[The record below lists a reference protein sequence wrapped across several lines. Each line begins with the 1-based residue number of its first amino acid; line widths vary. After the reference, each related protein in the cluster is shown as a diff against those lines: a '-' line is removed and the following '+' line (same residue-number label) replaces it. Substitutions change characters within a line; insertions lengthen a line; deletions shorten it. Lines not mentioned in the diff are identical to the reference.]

1 MATNTYVVR
10 LIDCDKAK
18 NSGVNGDADDVRNLL
33 KIWFTQVCQKASTS
47 NATWNADVQWLDSPP
62 SAKPSNNDFGSP
74 FVVNLMIY
82 FVTSPR
88 DSVISLSPRNKGK
101 FPDAKVLSDADYIGY
116 TWSEPVS
123 GAGTIITI
131 SEVYVRRCRDANDS
145 PTPLQLARSGFHES
159 MHNQLALGDELH
171 KGSGFAG
178 ARIDGNSPSAD
189 NIAKMAAGL
198 ATLRPQWVE
207 GFQAWKTNEETVH

>member
-1 MATNTYVVR
+1 MSGISEDLVHAGVSEG
-10 LIDCDKAK
+10 IDQQR
-18 NSGVNGDADDVRNLL
+18 DVECRRS
-33 KIWFTQVCQKASTS
+33 VARPST
-47 NATWNADVQWLDSPP
+47 
-62 SAKPSNNDFGSP
+62 SAKPSNNDFRQPLRGQP
-74 FVVNLMIY
+74 DDLFRDVAEGQRDQPVAAQQGQVPGCEGFVRRGLHW
-82 FVTSPR
+82 
-88 DSVISLSPRNKGK
+88 LHLG
-101 FPDAKVLSDADYIGY
+101 
-116 TWSEPVS
+116 SEPVS
-123 GAGTIITI
+123 GTGTIITI
-131 SEVYVRRCRDANDS
+131 SEVYVRRCPDANDS

-178 ARIDGNSPSAD
+178 ARMDGNSPSAD